1 MGCGMGCC
9 LELCFGEG
17 RFVVGLFWRFLLFV
31 IDFAFRD
38 EVELAIVTQIS

>member
-1 MGCGMGCC
+1 MGCC

-17 RFVVGLFWRFLLFV
+17 RFVVDLVWRFLLFM

-38 EVELAIVTQIS
+38 EVELAITLI